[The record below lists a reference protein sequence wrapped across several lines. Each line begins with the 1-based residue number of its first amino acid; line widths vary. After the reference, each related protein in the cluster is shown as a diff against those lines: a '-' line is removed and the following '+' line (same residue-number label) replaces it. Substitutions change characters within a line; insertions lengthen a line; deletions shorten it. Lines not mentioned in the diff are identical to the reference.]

1 MEQKAGVACVA
12 ALLLLAGVVGIILL
26 AGPTKDVSESPDYKY
41 GIVLDA
47 GSSHTAMYIY
57 KWPANKENDTGIV
70 SEHSQCK
77 VKGAGIS
84 SYASN
89 PPGAGQSLVGCLDQ
103 AVQDVPKVRH
113 AQTPIYLGATA
124 GMRLLNQ
131 TSPSDSDRVLSTVA
145 STIRSYPFDFR
156 GARILTGQEEG
167 VFGWVTVNYLLENFV
182 KYGWVGR
189 WVNPSRDTVGAMDF
203 GGASTQITFVTQE
216 KVQSSEDEMNLRLY
230 GQGYR
235 VYTHSFLC
243 YGRDQVLKKVLS
255 KVFKSQGYGKA
266 VTHPCWPA
274 GYSAQVTL
282 GSVYDSP
289 CTAHEKPS
297 GYRSDYRVQVTG
309 IGDWQQCRSDVS
321 QIFDFQTCAHSKC
334 SFNGVFQ
341 PNVSGNFMAFAA
353 FYYTHSFMQRTTGI
367 RVGSVDELDRAVQGM
382 CAMKFDEMLQK
393 APDQQARIQ
402 DYCTIGIF
410 MQLLT
415 TQGYKFDNST
425 FPSISFQRKAADTS
439 IGWALGY
446 MLNLSNMIPAE
457 SLALR
462 KGMQFGA
469 WVALLILFVLVI
481 LCTLLLQLQLLYR
494 SKKEASVI

>member
-1 MEQKAGVACVA
+1 LQ
-12 ALLLLAGVVGIILL
+12 
-26 AGPTKDVSESPDYKY
+26 Y

-77 VKGAGIS
+77 VKGVGIS

-89 PPGAGQSLVGCLDQ
+89 PPGAGQSLVECLDQ
-103 AVQDVPKVRH
+103 AVQDVPKARH

-131 TSPSDSDRVLSTVA
+131 TSPSDSDLVLSTVA

-156 GARILTGQEEG
+156 GAKILTGQEEG

-189 WVNPSRDTVGAMDF
+189 WVNPSRSTVGAMDF

-216 KVQSSEDEMNLRLY
+216 KVESSEDEMNLRLY
-230 GQGYR
+230 GHGYR

-255 KVFKSQGYGKA
+255 KVFKAQGYGKA
-266 VTHPCWPA
+266 VSHPCWPA
-274 GYSAQVTL
+274 GYSAQVML
-282 GSVYDSP
+282 ASVYDSP
-289 CTAHEKPS
+289 CTAHERPS
-297 GYRSDYRVQVTG
+297 GYRSEDSVKVTG
-309 IGDWQQCRSDVS
+309 TGDWQQCHSVVS

-353 FYYTHSFMQRTTGI
+353 FYYTHNFIQRTTGI
-367 RVGSVDELDRAVQGM
+367 RVGSVGELDQAVPRM

-393 APDQQARIQ
+393 APDQKTWIQ
-402 DYCTIGIF
+402 DYCTISIF

-415 TQGYKFDNST
+415 RQGYKFNNST

-457 SLALR
+457 SLALL
-462 KGMQFGA
+462 KATQFGA
-469 WVALLILFVLVI
+469 WVVLLTLFVLVI
-481 LCTLLLQLQLLYR
+481 LCSLLLLQQLLCR
-494 SKKEASVI
+494 SKKEASIN